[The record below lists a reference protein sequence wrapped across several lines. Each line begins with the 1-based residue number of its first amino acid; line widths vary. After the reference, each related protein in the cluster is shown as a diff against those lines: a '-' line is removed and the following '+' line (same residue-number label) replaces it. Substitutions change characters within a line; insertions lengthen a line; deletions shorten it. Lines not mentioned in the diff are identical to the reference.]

1 MTSHRDDGK
10 RFVVRAD
17 EKLTAFVQ
25 LESAISAMRR
35 RLAGKKEAG
44 SESLPSQLGG
54 FNNIL
59 RQLSTSSGSNDDDGG
74 GANNGAHCTSSTS
87 AQNSSRSTDK
97 AGSIRMDNNRS
108 RKPGSRFRWKS
119 EHQNAAPE

>member
-1 MTSHRDDGK
+1 MQK
-10 RFVVRAD
+10 RPGW
-17 EKLTAFVQ
+17 EKR
-25 LESAISAMRR
+25 SW
-35 RLAGKKEAG
+35 

-59 RQLSTSSGSNDDDGG
+59 RQLSTNSGSNDDDGG